1 MLIPQGMAYAMI
13 AGLPPVFGLYA
24 ALIPQVIYVIMGT
37 SKQLAVG
44 PVAMDSLLVASG
56 LGALSLSGIEE
67 YVTMAIFLS
76 LFVGIIQFILGFLKF
91 GFVVNFLSKPVISG
105 FTSGAALIIGMSQLK
120 HLFGIE
126 IASNNNPY
134 QLLFNVFQHLK
145 ELNFWTLGIGVF
157 SILMILWIKKIN
169 QKQHLK
175 IPVALIV
182 VVLGIGIMYLFDLQ
196 SFGVKILGNIPIG
209 LPSFELP
216 VINTSKLSELTPIA
230 MTLALVGFMEAISI
244 SKAIEDKS
252 EDYEIDAN
260 QELIALGT
268 TNIMGS
274 FFQAYPTTGGLSRTA
289 VNHQSGAKTGIS
301 ALVSTLVVACSLM
314 FLMPIFYYLPNA
326 VLGSIIIVAV
336 FGLIDI
342 KYPVQLFKRTKDEF
356 LLLVITFFITIII
369 GIKEGIILGVLLS
382 LLLMVY
388 RTSVPHIAVISRI
401 SGTNYYKNVLRFKSY
416 VEERKDILA
425 IRIDSQLFFGNKDYF
440 KRELQKQIKRKGE
453 ALKLLIINTEAVNYI
468 DSSGAY
474 MLLKMIQELKEKN
487 IQVMFSGTIG
497 PTRDILYKTGII
509 DVLGKENLFMRSH
522 EAEDYYDGNY
532 QKTAMFKRIAEQTEN
547 DMV

>member
-1 MLIPQGMAYAMI
+1 MQKFFPILHWLPNYQKSYILSDIVSGITIGVMLIPQGMAYAMI

-24 ALIPQVIYVIMGT
+24 ALLPQVVYAIMGT

-105 FTSGAALIIGMSQLK
+105 FTSGAALIIGISQLK

-126 IASNNNPY
+126 IVSNKNPY
-134 QLLFNVFQHLK
+134 QLLFDVFQHLK
-145 ELNFWTLGIGVF
+145 ELNFWTLGIGIF
-157 SILMILWIKKIN
+157 SILIILWIKKIN

-182 VVLGIGIMYLFDLQ
+182 VVLGIGIIYLFKLEV
-196 SFGVKILGNIPIG
+196 FGVKILGNIPSG
-209 LPSFELP
+209 LPEFKLP
-216 VINTSKLSELTPIA
+216 VFDISKLSGLTPIA
-230 MTLALVGFMEAISI
+230 VTIALVGFMEAISI
-244 SKAIEDKS
+244 SKAIEDKY

-268 TNIMGS
+268 ANIMGS

-301 ALVSTLVVACSLM
+301 ALVSALIVGITLLFFTPV
-314 FLMPIFYYLPNA
+314 FYYLPNA
-326 VLGSIIIVAV
+326 VLGAIIIVAV
-336 FGLIDI
+336 FGLIDV
-342 KYPVQLFKRTKDEF
+342 KYPVQLFKRRKDEF
-356 LLLVITFFITIII
+356 LLLIITFFITIII
-369 GIKEGIILGVLLS
+369 GVKEGIILGVLFS

-401 SGTNYYKNVLRFKSY
+401 SGTNYYKNILRFASY

-425 IRIDSQLFFGNKDYF
+425 C
-440 KRELQKQIKRKGE
+440 
-453 ALKLLIINTEAVNYI
+453 LLYT
-468 DSSGAY
+468 SPS
-474 MLLKMIQELKEKN
+474 
-487 IQVMFSGTIG
+487 
-497 PTRDILYKTGII
+497 PRD
-509 DVLGKENLFMRSH
+509 
-522 EAEDYYDGNY
+522 A
-532 QKTAMFKRIAEQTEN
+532 
-547 DMV
+547 

>member
-1 MLIPQGMAYAMI
+1 MA
-13 AGLPPVFGLYA
+13 
-24 ALIPQVIYVIMGT
+24 
-37 SKQLAVG
+37 
-44 PVAMDSLLVASG
+44 
-56 LGALSLSGIEE
+56 
-67 YVTMAIFLS
+67 
-76 LFVGIIQFILGFLKF
+76 
-91 GFVVNFLSKPVISG
+91 
-105 FTSGAALIIGMSQLK
+105 
-120 HLFGIE
+120 
-126 IASNNNPY
+126 
-134 QLLFNVFQHLK
+134 
-145 ELNFWTLGIGVF
+145 
-157 SILMILWIKKIN
+157 
-169 QKQHLK
+169 
-175 IPVALIV
+175 
-182 VVLGIGIMYLFDLQ
+182 
-196 SFGVKILGNIPIG
+196 
-209 LPSFELP
+209 
-216 VINTSKLSELTPIA
+216 
-230 MTLALVGFMEAISI
+230 LALVGFMEAISI

-268 TNIMGS
+268 ANIMGS

-301 ALVSTLVVACSLM
+301 AFVSTLVVACSLM

-336 FGLIDI
+336 FGLIDV
-342 KYPVQLFKRTKDEF
+342 KYPVQLFKRRKDEF
-356 LLLVITFFITIII
+356 LLLIITFFITIII

-401 SGTNYYKNVLRFKSY
+401 SGTNYYKNILRFAAY

-453 ALKLLIINTEAVNYI
+453 SLKLLIINTEAVSYI

-474 MLLKMIQELKEKN
+474 MLLKMIQGLKEKN

-522 EAEDYYDGNY
+522 EAEDYYDGKY
-532 QKTAMFKRIAEQTEN
+532 QKTAMFKRIVEQTEN
-547 DMV
+547 DVV